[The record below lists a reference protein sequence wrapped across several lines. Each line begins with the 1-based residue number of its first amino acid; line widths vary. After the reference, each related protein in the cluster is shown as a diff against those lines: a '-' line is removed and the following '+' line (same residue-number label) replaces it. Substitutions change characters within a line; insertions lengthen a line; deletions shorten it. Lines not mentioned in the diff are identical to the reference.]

1 MSPHNRQIFQTTEPK
16 RWRRF
21 IWIIRVM
28 AVFLGLSLAAIIISL
43 FQKQLIHIPEIRERS
58 EIYNRLTE
66 IEAKTALK
74 KREEKLFKKSLKKIR
89 AEKQREFYHFPIA
102 RMQKNNP
109 FHPVRAAFYVNW
121 DLQSNF
127 SLRNSISHLNMVLPE
142 WMFVP
147 DSSSQ
152 VVVKIDSTALNIMR
166 MNRVAIVPMLSNFF
180 NNKWNGDNIHRIIN
194 SPERRRI
201 LINSIIVNLRKYHFN
216 GINIDFEDLKE
227 DTDEHLITFQKELY
241 EKLHPLGY
249 IVSQDIAPFNEDYNT
264 DALARNND
272 LIFVMGYDQHNS
284 TTLPGSI
291 AALEWVEAALDDVCK
306 RIPSE
311 KVVLCLAAY
320 GYDWSAGSQGVDVT
334 YQEAVSTALESEGK
348 IHFDDKSF
356 NLDYSY
362 WDDNNIKHQVYFA
375 DAATAFNTIRAA
387 EDFGIAGVALWRLGS
402 EDTRIWT
409 FYNQDLS
416 LEGLTKKPV
425 NISKL
430 ENINSSYNVDFIG
443 AGEIMDILSSPSK
456 GLVKLEFNNP
466 DKLIIKEDYK
476 ILPTCFVIK
485 KSGEKNKMLAITFD
499 DGPDSQYTPALLD
512 ILKRYKIHATFFV
525 TGINAQDHLPIVK
538 RTYDEGHEIGNHT
551 LLHPNLLLE
560 SDDRIRLELRAT
572 GRLIE
577 GITGHATILFR
588 APYDDDA
595 EPINPSQI
603 HPIAVAKSENYLTI
617 GSSIDPWDWQKG
629 VSADTI
635 VARTMRQYKLGNIIL
650 LHDAGGM
657 RRETIKALPR
667 IIEFF
672 KSKGYQFVTI
682 SQLMGRTRDDVM
694 PKESG
699 IISQYLSKAD
709 STVFLVGYLFD
720 YFIYSVFFLALI
732 LSLIK
737 ITSVALFAFLQ
748 HRKNK
753 KEKKLPVVTYQPF
766 VSIIVPAYNEEVT
779 GSKTVENL
787 LFSNY
792 PDFEIIFVD
801 DGSTDKTY
809 QIIQKEF
816 ENNSRVKIYTKSNGG
831 KAQALNYG
839 ITKASGEIMVC
850 IDADTILHPEAIS
863 RLVAPFID
871 EDVAA
876 VAGNVKVGNKI
887 NTLTRWQAIEYT
899 TSQNFDRLAFDY
911 LNSITVIPGAIGAF
925 RGEALTEVGGFKS
938 DTLAEDCDLTLRLLR
953 AGYRVRT
960 CNTAL
965 SFTEAPETLEMFI
978 KQRFRWSFGIM
989 QSFWKHRHLIFSR
1002 RIPNFG
1008 WIVLP
1013 NLLIF
1018 QMVLPLFS
1026 PLVDLI
1032 MLLSLFSVNGN
1043 NVLSP
1048 NAGQVSLFYF
1058 GYYLLDLLI
1067 SLLAFHFDGQKFT
1080 LRTAWDLFLQRLVY
1094 RQLLFFVLFKSYIR
1108 AIRGELEGWG
1118 VIRRTGNVEKH
1129 NH

>member
-1 MSPHNRQIFQTTEPK
+1 MSPHNRQVFQTLEPK

-21 IWIIRVM
+21 IWVIRVLLI
-28 AVFLGLSLAAIIISL
+28 FLGLSITTIIISL
-43 FQKQLIHIPEIRERS
+43 FQKQLIHIPEIRERG
-58 EIYNRLTE
+58 EMYDRLTE
-66 IEAKTALK
+66 NEVKTALK
-74 KREEKLFKKSLKKIR
+74 KHDAKLFKKSLKEIR
-89 AEKQREFYHFPIA
+89 DKKQREFYHFPAA
-102 RMQKNNP
+102 RIQKNNP

-121 DLQSNF
+121 DQQSNF

-142 WMFVP
+142 WMFIS

-180 NNKWNGDNIHRIIN
+180 NNRWNGDNIHRIIN
-194 SPERRRI
+194 SSARRRI
-201 LINSIIVNLRKYHFN
+201 LINSIIVALHKNHLN

-227 DTDEHLITFQKELY
+227 NNDEHLIIFQKELY
-241 EKLHPLGY
+241 ERLHPLGY

-264 DALARNND
+264 DALAKNND
-272 LIFVMGYDQHNS
+272 LIFVMGYDQHS
-284 TTLPGSI
+284 SSSLPGSI

-306 RIPSE
+306 KIPSS

-320 GYDWSAGSQGVDVT
+320 GYDWTEGSKGIDVT
-334 YQEAVSTALESEGK
+334 YQEAISTALESEGK
-348 IHFDDKSF
+348 VHFDDKTF

-362 WDDNNIKHQVYFA
+362 WDDNNVKHQVYFA
-375 DAATAFNTIRAA
+375 DAITAFNSIRAA
-387 EDFGIAGVALWRLGS
+387 EDFGIAGVAVWRLGS
-402 EDTRIWT
+402 EDTRIWS

-416 LEGLTKKPV
+416 LEGLKKHPI
-425 NISKL
+425 NFSKL

-443 AGEIMDILSSPSK
+443 AGEIMDIISSPSK

-466 DKLIIKEDYK
+466 DKLITNESYK

-485 KSGEKNKMLAITFD
+485 KSGEKNKKISITFD
-499 DGPDSQYTPALLD
+499 DGPDGEYTPALLD

-538 RTYDEGHEIGNHT
+538 RIYDEGHEIGNHT

-595 EPINPSQI
+595 EPINPAQI

-629 VSADTI
+629 VTADTI
-635 VARTMRQYKLGNIIL
+635 VARTMRQYQLGNIIL
-650 LHDAGGM
+650 LHDAGGL

-672 KSKGYQFVTI
+672 KSKGYKFVTV

-694 PKESG
+694 PSESG
-699 IISQYLSKAD
+699 GISQYLSRAD
-709 STVFLVGYLFD
+709 STVFLVSYFFD

-737 ITSVALFAFLQ
+737 ISSVALFSFLQ

-753 KEKKLPVVTYQPF
+753 RAKKLPAIVYQPF
-766 VSIIVPAYNEEVT
+766 VSIIVPAYNEEIT

-787 LFSNY
+787 LLSNY
-792 PDFEIIFVD
+792 PNFEIIFVD
-801 DGSTDKTY
+801 DGSKDNTY
-809 QIIQKEF
+809 KIIT
-816 ENNSRVKIYTKSNGG
+816 ENFKDNPLVKIYTKTNGG
-831 KAQALNYG
+831 KAQALNFG
-839 ITKASGEIMVC
+839 ISKASGEIMVC
-850 IDADTILHPEAIS
+850 IDADTILHTEAVS
-863 RLVAPFID
+863 RLIAPFVD

-887 NTLTRWQAIEYT
+887 NTLTRWQSIEYT
-899 TSQNFDRLAFDY
+899 TSQNFDRLAFDF

-925 RGEALTEVGGFKS
+925 RGEALVEIGGFKT

-953 AGYRVRT
+953 AGYRVRS
-960 CNTAL
+960 CNEAL
-965 SFTEAPETLEMFI
+965 SYTEAPETLEMFF

-989 QSFWKHRHLIFSR
+989 QSFWKHRHLIFAR

-1018 QMVLPLFS
+1018 QMILPLFS
-1026 PLVDLI
+1026 PLVDLM
-1032 MLLSLFSVNGN
+1032 MLFSLFSVNGSN
-1043 NVLSP
+1043 ILSP
-1048 NAGQVSLFYF
+1048 NAGKVGLFYLS
-1058 GYYLLDLLI
+1058 YYFVDLLI
-1067 SLLAFHFDGQKFT
+1067 SMLAYHYDKQKFT
-1080 LRTAWDLFLQRLVY
+1080 LRIALDLFVQRLVY
-1094 RQLLFFVLFKSYIR
+1094 RQLLFFVLFKSYMR
-1108 AIRGELEGWG
+1108 AIKGELEGWG
-1118 VIRRTGNVEKH
+1118 VLKRTGNVEKH

>member
-1 MSPHNRQIFQTTEPK
+1 MSPHHRQVFQATEPK

-21 IWIIRVM
+21 IWIIRVL
-28 AVFLGLSLAAIIISL
+28 AIFLGLSITAIIISL
-43 FQKQLIHIPEIRERS
+43 FQKQVIHIPEIRERG
-58 EIYNRLTE
+58 EMYDRLTDK
-66 IEAKTALK
+66 EAKYALK
-74 KREEKLFKKSLKKIR
+74 KHDVKLFKKSLAKIR
-89 AEKQREFYHFPIA
+89 AEKLREFYHFPLA
-102 RMQKNNP
+102 RVQKNNP

-121 DLQSNF
+121 DQQSNF
-127 SLRNSISHLNMVLPE
+127 SLRAGIKHLNMVLPE

-152 VVVKIDSTALNIMR
+152 IVVKVDSAALNIMR
-166 MNRVAIVPMLSNFF
+166 LNRVAIVPMLSNFF

-194 SPERRRI
+194 SPARRRI
-201 LINSIIVNLRKYHFN
+201 LINSIIVNLRKYNFN

-227 DTDEHLITFQKELY
+227 NTDEHLIAFQKELY

-264 DALARNND
+264 DALARSND

-284 TTLPGSI
+284 STLPGPI

-306 RIPSE
+306 KIPSE
-311 KVVLCLAAY
+311 KVVLCIAAY
-320 GYDWSAGSQGVDVT
+320 GYDWTAGAKGVDVT
-334 YQEAVSTALESEGK
+334 YQEAISTAIESDGK
-348 IHFDDKSF
+348 VHFDDKTF

-375 DAATAFNTIRAA
+375 DAATAFNTIRAS
-387 EDFGIAGVALWRLGS
+387 EDFGTAGVAIWRLGS
-402 EDTRIWT
+402 EDTRIWS

-416 LEGLTKKPV
+416 LAGLKKKPL
-425 NISKL
+425 NIPKL
-430 ENINSSYNVDFIG
+430 ENISSSYNVDFIG

-456 GLVKLEFNNP
+456 GLVNVEMNDP
-466 DKLIIKEDYK
+466 DKLIVKEDYK
-476 ILPTCFVIK
+476 VLPTCFVIK
-485 KSGEKNKMLAITFD
+485 KSGEKNKMLSITFD
-499 DGPDSQYTPALLD
+499 DGPDSEYTPALLD
-512 ILKRYKIHATFFV
+512 ILKQYKIHATFFV
-525 TGINAQDHLPIVK
+525 TGINAQDHLPIV
-538 RTYDEGHEIGNHT
+538 RRIYDEGHEIGNHT
-551 LLHPNLLLE
+551 LLHPNLQNE

-588 APYDDDA
+588 PPYDDDA
-595 EPINPSQI
+595 EPINPAQI
-603 HPIAVAKSENYLTI
+603 HPIAIAKSENYLTI

-657 RRETIKALPR
+657 RHETVKALPR

-672 KSKGYQFVTI
+672 KSKGYQFVTVA
-682 SQLMGRTRDDVM
+682 QLMGRTRDDVM
-694 PKESG
+694 PKETG
-699 IISQYLSKAD
+699 MVSQYLSRAD
-709 STVFLVGYLFD
+709 STVFLVGYFFD

-737 ITSVALFAFLQ
+737 ITSIALFAFLQ
-748 HRKNK
+748 HMKNK
-753 KEKKLPVVTYQPF
+753 KSKKLAVITFQPF
-766 VSIIVPAYNEEVT
+766 VSIIVPAFNEEVT
-779 GSKTVENL
+779 GAKTVENL
-787 LFSNY
+787 LLSNY
-792 PDFEIIFVD
+792 PNFEIIFVD
-801 DGSTDKTY
+801 DGSKDNTY
-809 QIIQKEF
+809 EIVKQAF
-816 ENNSRVKIYTKSNGG
+816 ENEPRVRIFTKPNGG
-831 KAQALNYG
+831 KAQALNFG
-839 ITKASGEIMVC
+839 ISHASGEIMVC

-863 RLVAPFID
+863 RLIAPFTN

-911 LNSITVIPGAIGAF
+911 LNCITVIPGAIGAF
-925 RGEALTEVGGFKS
+925 RGEALVEVGGFKT

-960 CNTAL
+960 CNDAL
-965 SFTEAPETLEMFI
+965 SYTEAPETLDMFI

-989 QSFWKHRHLIFSR
+989 QSFWKHRHLIFNH

-1013 NLLIF
+1013 HLLLF
-1018 QMVLPLFS
+1018 QMILPLFG
-1026 PLVDLI
+1026 PLVDLM
-1032 MLLSLFSVNGN
+1032 MLFSLFSVNGS
-1043 NVLSP
+1043 NVLSS
-1048 NAGQVSLFYF
+1048 NAGQVGLFYF
-1058 GYYLLDLLI
+1058 GYYFVDLLI
-1067 SLLAFHFDGQKFT
+1067 SMMAFHYDGQKFT
-1080 LRTAWDLFLQRLVY
+1080 WRVAWDLFVQRLVY
-1094 RQLLFFVLFKSYIR
+1094 RQLLFFVLCKSYIR
-1108 AIRGELEGWG
+1108 AIKGELEGWG
-1118 VIRRTGNVEKH
+1118 VLKRTGNVEKQ
-1129 NH
+1129 NQ